1 MYSVS
6 TLPNTILPFC
16 TGWAVQKH
24 GRLIVLSATV
34 SCIFIGQGLFAMGVA
49 ARSIGGIML
58 GRFFFSCGMDVMD
71 ILVSDFIAT
80 GFS

>member
-1 MYSVS
+1 M
-6 TLPNTILPFC
+6 ILPFY

-24 GRLIVLSATV
+24 GRLMVLSATI
-34 SCIFIGQGLFAMGVA
+34 SCIFTGQGLFAMGVT

-58 GRFFFSCGMDVMD
+58 GRFVFSCGMDVMD

-80 GFS
+80 CFA

>member
-6 TLPNTILPFC
+6 TLPSTILPFC

-24 GRLIVLSATV
+24 GRLNVLLATV
-34 SCIFIGQGLFAMGVA
+34 SCIFIGQGLFATGVV

-58 GRFFFSCGMDVMD
+58 GRLFFSCGVDVMD

-80 GFS
+80 CFA